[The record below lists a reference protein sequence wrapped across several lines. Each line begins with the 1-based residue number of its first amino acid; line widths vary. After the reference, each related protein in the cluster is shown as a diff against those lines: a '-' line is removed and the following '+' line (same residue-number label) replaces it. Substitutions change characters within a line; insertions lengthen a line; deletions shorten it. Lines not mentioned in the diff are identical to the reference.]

1 MRMTGGGI
9 VFGGGEPL
17 GQEYF
22 VKECALYSQKTLPDI
37 PLRIETSLQA
47 SIKNVQELLPY
58 ISLWIIDIKDL
69 NPDVYYRY
77 THGQMDL
84 MWNNLMYLVQHA
96 PYGQDSIWVRV
107 PRIPGYNTN
116 RDIQKSVRR
125 LQPYVKHIEVFSYRK
140 PPEKREGTTE

>member
-22 VKECALYSQKTLPDI
+22 IKECALYSQKTLPDI
-37 PLRIETSLQA
+37 PLRIETSLQT
-47 SIKNVQELLPY
+47 SIENVQELLPY
-58 ISLWIIDIKDL
+58 ISSWIIDIKDL
-69 NPDVYYRY
+69 NPDIYYRY

-96 PYGQDSIWVRV
+96 PYG
-107 PRIPGYNTN
+107 RILYGSGFPVS
-116 RDIQKSVRR
+116 RDIIQIAISRR
-125 LQPYVKHIEVFSYRK
+125 ASAGFNLM
-140 PPEKREGTTE
+140 